1 MNMRR
6 YFCGLTILMCACLC
20 VTGCREQADL
30 EVTGGRFDITLQD
43 GSSAQ
48 PTRVR
53 PYEVTGEMKKQ
64 FVLHIA
70 DETDRSW
77 FSGTMEQYEKAS
89 PALKPGNFALSAYL
103 GDNLPLALDAPYYV
117 ADNTTASI
125 RAGQVT
131 AVTLQCKV
139 GNSMASFAFADPDAA
154 ATLLSQ
160 YTIESRVG
168 STTVS
173 CTVDDGHNPY
183 FSAGSTVDFYLKGST
198 AAGKAVDYKF
208 ASIANAQR
216 QKNYKYTLQLG
227 GVQEGGAILGITV
240 STVVE
245 SISLSDVIPQEWL
258 PKAKITAAGFDE
270 TGHLDYYET
279 EQVRPQVSYQAVKAT
294 EDMEFTFDFHDQNIQ
309 SLSGTYLLSELSDDC
324 RQALANAGLVLP
336 KLGETAGVIDLTAF
350 LAQLTCADDGA
361 AVTNNISMRVK
372 ANHRWSDTQAYSIS
386 THSPEFS
393 ITVDERESW
402 SKEFSVHELQVT
414 KGDAQTLKSK
424 VVYQYSADNGHTWT
438 DCRDGM
444 GQKLASHPVQKQ
456 YQVRATYRRKVVSNV
471 ESVTLETPTQMPN
484 SDMEDWYYANAAR
497 SINTYFPW
505 NENGT
510 SFWNTNNDYT
520 TRYRSKVNLLYAGA
534 NPYNSFPAV
543 SYVVGGHSGLRA
555 AELRNTGSG
564 RGNTIAND
572 VKDFNKVAGELFTGD
587 VAVSTGGT
595 DALPSGDHYTID
607 TNGRA
612 FASRPTSMHF
622 WYKYAPLKSDTWRA
636 KLVLMDAAHKVITEK
651 ELTASNSVSDWQE
664 ANVNLDFTDGTL
676 YSKCAYIYVVFSST
690 VNAGANMPWERKD
703 GYQLWEG
710 DQLVNKNET
719 RSFIGSILTID
730 DISLVYDK

>member
-1 MNMRR
+1 
-6 YFCGLTILMCACLC
+6 MCACLC

-30 EVTGGRFDITLQD
+30 EATGGRFDITLQD

-53 PYEVTGEMKKQ
+53 PYKVTGEKKNQ

-70 DETDRSW
+70 DETGRSW
-77 FSGTMEQYEKAS
+77 FSGTMEQYEKDS
-89 PALKPGNFALSAYL
+89 PALKPGNFVLSAYH

-139 GNSMASFAFADPDAA
+139 GNSMASFAFADPDSA
-154 ATLLSQ
+154 ATLLPQ

-168 STTVS
+168 STAVS
-173 CTVDDGHNPY
+173 CTADDGHNPY

-198 AAGKAVDYKF
+198 AAGNAVDYKF

-227 GVQEGGAILGITV
+227 GVQEGGAILDITV

-279 EQVRPQVSYQAVKAT
+279 EQVAPQVSYQAVRAT
-294 EDMEFTFDFHDQNIQ
+294 EDMEFIFDFHDQNIQ
-309 SLSGTYLLSELSDDC
+309 SLSGTYLLSELTDDR

-350 LAQLTCADDGA
+350 VAQLTCADDGA

-386 THSPEFS
+386 THSPEFR
-393 ITVDERESW
+393 ITVDDRESW

-424 VVYQYSADNGHTWT
+424 VVYQYSADNGQTWT
-438 DCRDGM
+438 DCSDGM
-444 GQKLASHPVQKQ
+444 KQKFASHPEQKQ
-456 YQVRATYRRKVVSNV
+456 YQVRAIYRQKLVSNV
-471 ESVTLETPTQMPN
+471 ESVTLESPTQMPN
-484 SDMEDWYYANAAR
+484 SDMEDWYYSNVAR

-505 NENGT
+505 NEGET
-510 SFWNTNNDYT
+510 SFWNTNNSYT
-520 TRYRSKVNLLYAGA
+520 TRYVSTAPLFNAGS
-534 NPYNSFPAV
+534 NPYNCFPAV
-543 SYVVGGHSGLRA
+543 SYVVGGHSGHRA

-572 VKDFNKVAGELFTGD
+572 VKKFNKVAGELFTGD
-587 VAVSTGGT
+587 VNVTMGGT
-595 DALPSGDHYTID
+595 AAAPSGDHYTIN

-612 FASRPTSMHF
+612 FTSRPTSMHF
-622 WYKYAPLKSDTWRA
+622 WYKYAPLKSDAWRA
-636 KLVLMDAAHKVITEK
+636 KLVLMDAAHEVIAEK
-651 ELTASNSVSDWQE
+651 ELTSGNSVSDWQE
-664 ANVNLDFTDGTL
+664 ANINLDFTDGTL

-690 VNAGANMPWERKD
+690 VNAGANMPWETKD

-710 DQLVNKNET
+710 DKLVNKNAT

>member
-1 MNMRR
+1 
-6 YFCGLTILMCACLC
+6 MCACLC

-53 PYEVTGEMKKQ
+53 LDEVTGEKKKQ

-89 PALKPGNFALSAYL
+89 PALKPGNFVLSAYF
-103 GDNLPLALDAPYYV
+103 GDNPPLALNAPYYV

-154 ATLLSQ
+154 ATLLPQ
-160 YTIESRVG
+160 YIIESRVG

-173 CTVDDGHNPY
+173 CTADDGHNPY

-198 AAGKAVDYKF
+198 AAGNAVDYKF
-208 ASIANAQR
+208 ASIANAQS
-216 QKNYKYTLQLG
+216 QKNYKCTLQLG
-227 GVQEGGAILGITV
+227 GVQEGGANLDITV

-279 EQVRPQVSYQAVKAT
+279 EQVAPKVSYQAVKAT

-309 SLSGTYLLSELSDDC
+309 SLSGTYLLSELTDDR

-350 LAQLTCADDGA
+350 VVQLTCADDGA

-372 ANHRWSDTQAYSIS
+372 SNHRWSDTQTYSIS

-393 ITVDERESW
+393 ITVDDRESW

-424 VVYQYSADNGHTWT
+424 VVYQYSADKGQTWT
-438 DCRDGM
+438 DCSDGM
-444 GQKLASHPVQKQ
+444 RQKFASHPEQKQ
-456 YQVRATYRRKVVSNV
+456 YQVRAIYRRKVVSNV
-471 ESVTLETPTQMPN
+471 ESVTLEAPTQMPN
-484 SDMEDWYYANAAR
+484 SDMEDWYYSKVAR

-505 NENGT
+505 NEGGT
-510 SFWNTNNDYT
+510 SFWNTNNSYT
-520 TRYRSKVNLLYAGA
+520 TRYVSKVGLFDAGS
-534 NPYNSFPAV
+534 NPYNCFPAV
-543 SYVVGGHSGLRA
+543 SYVVGGHSGHRA
-555 AELRNTGSG
+555 VELRNTGSG

-572 VKDFNKVAGELFTGD
+572 VKKYNKVAGELFTGD
-587 VAVSTGGT
+587 VNVTMGGT
-595 DALPSGDHYTID
+595 AAAPSGDHYTID

-622 WYKYAPLKSDTWRA
+622 WYKYAPLKSDAWRA
-636 KLVLMDAAHKVITEK
+636 KLVLMDAAHEVIAEK

-690 VNAGANMPWERKD
+690 VNAGANMPWETKN

-710 DQLVNKNET
+710 DKLVNKNDT

>member
-1 MNMRR
+1 
-6 YFCGLTILMCACLC
+6 MCACLC

-89 PALKPGNFALSAYL
+89 PALKPGNFVLSAYF
-103 GDNLPLALDAPYYV
+103 GDNPPLALNAPYYV

-154 ATLLSQ
+154 ATLLPQ
-160 YTIESRVG
+160 YIIESRVG

-173 CTVDDGHNPY
+173 CTANDRQHPY

-198 AAGKAVDYKF
+198 AKGNTVDYKF

-227 GVQEGGAILGITV
+227 GVQEGEASLDITV

-279 EQVRPQVSYQAVKAT
+279 EQVTPQVSYQAVKAT

-309 SLSGTYLLSELSDDC
+309 SLSGTYLLSEFTDDR

-336 KLGETAGVIDLTAF
+336 KLGETAGVIDLAAF
-350 LAQLTCADDGA
+350 VAQLTCADDGA

-372 ANHRWSDTQAYSIS
+372 SNHRWSDTQAYSIS

-393 ITVDERESW
+393 ITVDDRESW

-414 KGDAQTLKSK
+414 KGDAETLKSK
-424 VVYQYSADNGHTWT
+424 VVYQYSADNGQTWT
-438 DCRDGM
+438 DCSDGM
-444 GQKLASHPVQKQ
+444 KQKFASHPEQKQ
-456 YQVRATYRRKVVSNV
+456 YQVRAIYRQKLVSNV
-471 ESVTLETPTQMPN
+471 ESVTLESPTQMPN
-484 SDMEDWYYANAAR
+484 SDMEDWYYSNVAR

-505 NENGT
+505 NEGGT
-510 SFWNTNNDYT
+510 SFWNTNNSYT
-520 TRYRSKVNLLYAGA
+520 TRYVSKASLFNAGS
-534 NPYNSFPAV
+534 NPYNCFPAV
-543 SYVVGGHSGLRA
+543 SYVVGGHSGHRA
-555 AELRNTGSG
+555 VELRNTGSG
-564 RGNTIAND
+564 RGNTIADD
-572 VKDFNKVAGELFTGD
+572 VKNYNKVAGELFTGD
-587 VAVSTGGT
+587 VNVTMGGT
-595 DALPSGDHYTID
+595 AAAPSGDHYTID

-636 KLVLMDAAHKVITEK
+636 KLVLMDAAHEVIAEK

-690 VNAGANMPWERKD
+690 VNAGANMPWERKN

-710 DQLVNKNET
+710 DKLVNKNDT

>member
-1 MNMRR
+1 M
-6 YFCGLTILMCACLC
+6 
-20 VTGCREQADL
+20 
-30 EVTGGRFDITLQD
+30 
-43 GSSAQ
+43 
-48 PTRVR
+48 
-53 PYEVTGEMKKQ
+53 
-64 FVLHIA
+64 
-70 DETDRSW
+70 
-77 FSGTMEQYEKAS
+77 
-89 PALKPGNFALSAYL
+89 
-103 GDNLPLALDAPYYV
+103 
-117 ADNTTASI
+117 
-125 RAGQVT
+125 
-131 AVTLQCKV
+131 
-139 GNSMASFAFADPDAA
+139 
-154 ATLLSQ
+154 
-160 YTIESRVG
+160 
-168 STTVS
+168 
-173 CTVDDGHNPY
+173 
-183 FSAGSTVDFYLKGST
+183 
-198 AAGKAVDYKF
+198 
-208 ASIANAQR
+208 
-216 QKNYKYTLQLG
+216 
-227 GVQEGGAILGITV
+227 QEGGAILGITV

-279 EQVRPQVSYQAVKAT
+279 EQVTPQVSYQAVKAT

-309 SLSGTYLLSELSDDC
+309 SLSGTYLLSELTDDR

-350 LAQLTCADDGA
+350 VAQLTCADDGA

-393 ITVDERESW
+393 ITVDDRESW

-424 VVYQYSADNGHTWT
+424 VVYQYSADNGQTWT
-438 DCRDGM
+438 DCSDGM
-444 GQKLASHPVQKQ
+444 KQKFASHPEQKQ
-456 YQVRATYRRKVVSNV
+456 YQVRAIYRRKVVSNV
-471 ESVTLETPTQMPN
+471 ESVTLEAPTQMPN
-484 SDMEDWYYANAAR
+484 SDMEDWYYSNVAR

-505 NENGT
+505 NEGGT
-510 SFWNTNNDYT
+510 SFWNTNNSYT
-520 TRYRSKVNLLYAGA
+520 TRYVSKVGLFDAGS
-534 NPYNSFPAV
+534 NPYNCFPAV
-543 SYVVGGHSGLRA
+543 SYVVGGHSGHRA
-555 AELRNTGSG
+555 VELRNTGSG

-572 VKDFNKVAGELFTGD
+572 VKNYNKVAGELFTGD
-587 VAVSTGGT
+587 VNVTMGGT
-595 DALPSGDHYTID
+595 AAAPSGDHYTID

-636 KLVLMDAAHKVITEK
+636 KLVLMDAAHEVIAEK

-690 VNAGANMPWERKD
+690 VNAGANMPWETKNS
-703 GYQLWEG
+703 YQLWEG
-710 DQLVNKNET
+710 DKLVNKNDT

>member
-1 MNMRR
+1 
-6 YFCGLTILMCACLC
+6 MCACLC

-53 PYEVTGEMKKQ
+53 LDEVTGEKKKQ

-89 PALKPGNFALSAYL
+89 PALKPGNFVLSAYF
-103 GDNLPLALDAPYYV
+103 GDNPPLALNAPYYV

-154 ATLLSQ
+154 ATLLPQ
-160 YTIESRVG
+160 YIIESRVG

-173 CTVDDGHNPY
+173 CTANDRQHPY

-198 AAGKAVDYKF
+198 ATGNTVDYKF

-227 GVQEGGAILGITV
+227 GVQEGEANLDITV

-258 PKAKITAAGFDE
+258 PKAKITAAGFDA

-279 EQVRPQVSYQAVKAT
+279 EQVTPQVSYQAVKAT

-309 SLSGTYLLSELSDDC
+309 SLSGTYLLSELTDDR
-324 RQALANAGLVLP
+324 RQALANVGLVLP
-336 KLGETAGVIDLTAF
+336 KLGETAGVIDLAAF
-350 LAQLTCADDGA
+350 VAQLTCADDGA

-393 ITVDERESW
+393 ITVDDRESW

-438 DCRDGM
+438 DCSDGM
-444 GQKLASHPVQKQ
+444 RQKFASHPEQKQ
-456 YQVRATYRRKVVSNV
+456 YQVRAIYRRKVVSNV

-484 SDMEDWYYANAAR
+484 SDMEDWYYSKVAR

-505 NENGT
+505 NEGGT
-510 SFWNTNNDYT
+510 SFWNTNNSYT
-520 TRYRSKVNLLYAGA
+520 TRYVSTAPLFNAGS
-534 NPYNSFPAV
+534 NPYNCFPAV
-543 SYVVGGHSGLRA
+543 SYVVGGHSGHRA

-572 VKDFNKVAGELFTGD
+572 VKKFNKVAGELFTGD
-587 VAVSTGGT
+587 VNVTMGGT
-595 DALPSGDHYTID
+595 AAAPSGDHYTIN

-612 FASRPTSMHF
+612 FTSRPTSMHF
-622 WYKYAPLKSDTWRA
+622 WYKYAPLKSDAWRA
-636 KLVLMDAAHKVITEK
+636 KLVLMDAAHEVIAEK
-651 ELTASNSVSDWQE
+651 ELTSGNSVSDWQE
-664 ANVNLDFTDGTL
+664 ANINLDFTDGTL

-690 VNAGANMPWERKD
+690 VNAGANMPWETKD

-710 DQLVNKNET
+710 DKLVNKNAT

>member
-1 MNMRR
+1 
-6 YFCGLTILMCACLC
+6 MCACLC

-48 PTRVR
+48 PTRFR
-53 PYEVTGEMKKQ
+53 PDEVTVEKKQ

-89 PALKPGNFALSAYL
+89 PALKPGNFVLSAYH

-154 ATLLSQ
+154 ATLLPQ

-173 CTVDDGHNPY
+173 CTADDGHYPY

-198 AAGKAVDYKF
+198 ATGNTVDYKF

-227 GVQEGGAILGITV
+227 GVQEGEANLDITV

-258 PKAKITAAGFDE
+258 PKAKITAAGFDA

-279 EQVRPQVSYQAVKAT
+279 EQVTPQVSYQAVKAT

-309 SLSGTYLLSELSDDC
+309 SLSGTYLLSELTDDR
-324 RQALANAGLVLP
+324 RQALANVGLVLP

-350 LAQLTCADDGA
+350 VAQLTCADDGA

-393 ITVDERESW
+393 ITVDDRESW

-424 VVYQYSADNGHTWT
+424 VVYQYSADNGQTWT
-438 DCRDGM
+438 DCSDGM
-444 GQKLASHPVQKQ
+444 RHKFASHPEQKQ
-456 YQVRATYRRKVVSNV
+456 YQVRAIYRRKVVSNV

-484 SDMEDWYYANAAR
+484 SDMEDWYYSKVAR

-505 NENGT
+505 NEGGT
-510 SFWNTNNDYT
+510 SFWNTNNSYT
-520 TRYRSKVNLLYAGA
+520 TRYVSKASLFNAGS
-534 NPYNSFPAV
+534 NPYNCFPAV
-543 SYVVGGHSGLRA
+543 SYVVGGHSGHRA

-572 VKDFNKVAGELFTGD
+572 VKKFNKVAGELFTGD
-587 VAVSTGGT
+587 VNVTMGGT
-595 DALPSGDHYTID
+595 AAAPSGDHYTIN

-612 FASRPTSMHF
+612 FTSRPTSMHF
-622 WYKYAPLKSDTWRA
+622 WYKYAPLKSDAWRA
-636 KLVLMDAAHKVITEK
+636 KLVLMDAAHEVIAEK
-651 ELTASNSVSDWQE
+651 ELTSGNSVSDWQE
-664 ANVNLDFTDGTL
+664 ANINLDFTDGTL

-690 VNAGANMPWERKD
+690 VNAGANMPWETKD

-710 DQLVNKNET
+710 DKLVNKNAT

>member
-1 MNMRR
+1 
-6 YFCGLTILMCACLC
+6 
-20 VTGCREQADL
+20 
-30 EVTGGRFDITLQD
+30 
-43 GSSAQ
+43 
-48 PTRVR
+48 
-53 PYEVTGEMKKQ
+53 
-64 FVLHIA
+64 
-70 DETDRSW
+70 
-77 FSGTMEQYEKAS
+77 
-89 PALKPGNFALSAYL
+89 
-103 GDNLPLALDAPYYV
+103 
-117 ADNTTASI
+117 
-125 RAGQVT
+125 
-131 AVTLQCKV
+131 
-139 GNSMASFAFADPDAA
+139 MASFAFADPDAA
-154 ATLLSQ
+154 ATLLPQ

-173 CTVDDGHNPY
+173 CTADDGHYPY

-198 AAGKAVDYKF
+198 ATGNTVDYKF

-279 EQVRPQVSYQAVKAT
+279 EQVTPQVSYQAVKGT

-309 SLSGTYLLSELSDDC
+309 SLSGTYLLSELTDDR

-350 LAQLTCADDGA
+350 VAQLTCADDGA

-372 ANHRWSDTQAYSIS
+372 SNHRWSDTQAYSIS

-393 ITVDERESW
+393 ITVDDRESW

-424 VVYQYSADNGHTWT
+424 VVYQYSADNGQTWT
-438 DCRDGM
+438 DCSDGM
-444 GQKLASHPVQKQ
+444 KQKFASHPEQKQ
-456 YQVRATYRRKVVSNV
+456 YQVRAIYRQKLVSNV
-471 ESVTLETPTQMPN
+471 ESVTLESPTQMPN
-484 SDMEDWYYANAAR
+484 SDMEDWYYSNVAR

-505 NENGT
+505 NEGGT
-510 SFWNTNNDYT
+510 SFWNTNNSYT
-520 TRYRSKVNLLYAGA
+520 TRYVSKASLFNAGS
-534 NPYNSFPAV
+534 NPYNCFPAV
-543 SYVVGGHSGLRA
+543 SYVVGGHSGHRA
-555 AELRNTGSG
+555 VELRNTGSG
-564 RGNTIAND
+564 RGNTIADD
-572 VKDFNKVAGELFTGD
+572 VKNYNKVAGELFTGD
-587 VAVSTGGT
+587 VNVTMGGT
-595 DALPSGDHYTID
+595 AAAPSGDHYTID

-636 KLVLMDAAHKVITEK
+636 KLVLMDAAHEVIAEK

-690 VNAGANMPWERKD
+690 VNAGANMPWERKN

-710 DQLVNKNET
+710 DKLVNKNDT

>member
-1 MNMRR
+1 
-6 YFCGLTILMCACLC
+6 MCACLC

-89 PALKPGNFALSAYL
+89 PALKPGNFVLSAYF
-103 GDNLPLALDAPYYV
+103 GDNPPLALNAPYYV

-154 ATLLSQ
+154 ATLLPQ
-160 YTIESRVG
+160 YIIESRVG

-173 CTVDDGHNPY
+173 CTANDRQHPY

-198 AAGKAVDYKF
+198 AKGNTVDYKF

-227 GVQEGGAILGITV
+227 GVQEGEASLDITV

-279 EQVRPQVSYQAVKAT
+279 EQVTPQVSYQAVKAT

-309 SLSGTYLLSELSDDC
+309 SLSGTYLLSEFTDDR

-336 KLGETAGVIDLTAF
+336 KLGETAGVIDLAAF
-350 LAQLTCADDGA
+350 VAQLTCADDGA

-372 ANHRWSDTQAYSIS
+372 SNHRWSDTQAYSIS

-393 ITVDERESW
+393 ITVDDRESW

-414 KGDAQTLKSK
+414 KGDAETLKSK
-424 VVYQYSADNGHTWT
+424 VVYQYSADNGQTWT
-438 DCRDGM
+438 DCSDGM
-444 GQKLASHPVQKQ
+444 KQKFASHPEQKQ
-456 YQVRATYRRKVVSNV
+456 YQVRAIYRQKLVSNV
-471 ESVTLETPTQMPN
+471 ESVTLESPTQMPN
-484 SDMEDWYYANAAR
+484 SDMEDWYYSNVAR

-505 NENGT
+505 NEGGT
-510 SFWNTNNDYT
+510 SFWNTNNSYT
-520 TRYRSKVNLLYAGA
+520 TRYVSKASLFNAGS
-534 NPYNSFPAV
+534 NPYNCFPTV
-543 SYVVGGHSGLRA
+543 SYVVGGHSGHRA
-555 AELRNTGSG
+555 VELRNTGSG
-564 RGNTIAND
+564 RGNTIADD
-572 VKDFNKVAGELFTGD
+572 VKNYNKVAGELFTGD
-587 VAVSTGGT
+587 VNVTMGGT
-595 DALPSGDHYTID
+595 AAAPSGDHYTID

-636 KLVLMDAAHKVITEK
+636 KLVLMDAAHEVIAEK

-690 VNAGANMPWERKD
+690 VNAGANMPWERKN

-710 DQLVNKNET
+710 DKLVNKNDT

>member
-1 MNMRR
+1 
-6 YFCGLTILMCACLC
+6 MCACLC

-53 PYEVTGEMKKQ
+53 LDEVTGEKKKQ

-89 PALKPGNFALSAYL
+89 PALKPGNFVLSAYF
-103 GDNLPLALDAPYYV
+103 GDNPPLALNAPYYV

-160 YTIESRVG
+160 YIIESRVG

-173 CTVDDGHNPY
+173 CTANDRQHPY

-198 AAGKAVDYKF
+198 ATGNTVDYKF

-279 EQVRPQVSYQAVKAT
+279 EQVTPQVSYQAVKGT

-309 SLSGTYLLSELSDDC
+309 SLSGTYLLSELTDDR

-350 LAQLTCADDGA
+350 VAQLTCADDGA

-372 ANHRWSDTQAYSIS
+372 SNHRWSDTQAYSIS

-393 ITVDERESW
+393 ITVDDRESW

-424 VVYQYSADNGHTWT
+424 VVYQYSADNGQTWT
-438 DCRDGM
+438 DCSDGM
-444 GQKLASHPVQKQ
+444 KQKFASHPEQKQ
-456 YQVRATYRRKVVSNV
+456 YQVRAIYRQKLVSNV
-471 ESVTLETPTQMPN
+471 ESVTLESPTQMPN
-484 SDMEDWYYANAAR
+484 SDMEDWYYSNVAR

-505 NENGT
+505 NEGGT
-510 SFWNTNNDYT
+510 SFWNTNNSYT
-520 TRYRSKVNLLYAGA
+520 TRYVSKASLFNAGS
-534 NPYNSFPAV
+534 NPYNCFPAV
-543 SYVVGGHSGLRA
+543 SYVVGGHSGHRA
-555 AELRNTGSG
+555 VELRNTGSG

-572 VKDFNKVAGELFTGD
+572 VKNYNKVAGELFTGD
-587 VAVSTGGT
+587 VNVTMGGT
-595 DALPSGDHYTID
+595 AAAPSGDHYTID

-636 KLVLMDAAHKVITEK
+636 KLVLMDAAHEVIAEK

-690 VNAGANMPWERKD
+690 VNAGANMPWETKNS
-703 GYQLWEG
+703 YQLWEG
-710 DQLVNKNET
+710 DKLVNKNDT

>member
-1 MNMRR
+1 
-6 YFCGLTILMCACLC
+6 MCACLC

-30 EVTGGRFDITLQD
+30 EVTGGRFDITLQV

-53 PYEVTGEMKKQ
+53 LDEVTGEKKKQ

-89 PALKPGNFALSAYL
+89 PALKPGNFVLSAYF
-103 GDNLPLALDAPYYV
+103 GDNPPLALNAPYYV

-160 YTIESRVG
+160 YIIESRVG

-173 CTVDDGHNPY
+173 CTANDRQHPY

-198 AAGKAVDYKF
+198 ATGNTVDYKF

-227 GVQEGGAILGITV
+227 GVQEGEANLDITV

-258 PKAKITAAGFDE
+258 PKAKITAAGFDA

-279 EQVRPQVSYQAVKAT
+279 EQVTPQVSYQAVKAT

-309 SLSGTYLLSELSDDC
+309 SLSGTYLLSELTDDR
-324 RQALANAGLVLP
+324 RQALANVGLVLP
-336 KLGETAGVIDLTAF
+336 KLGETAGVIDLAAF
-350 LAQLTCADDGA
+350 VAQLTCADDGA

-372 ANHRWSDTQAYSIS
+372 ANHRWSDTHAYSIS

-393 ITVDERESW
+393 ITVDDRESW

-438 DCRDGM
+438 DCSDGM
-444 GQKLASHPVQKQ
+444 RQKFASYPEQKQ
-456 YQVRATYRRKVVSNV
+456 YQVRAIYRRKVVSNV

-484 SDMEDWYYANAAR
+484 SDMEDWYYSKVAR

-505 NENGT
+505 NEGGT
-510 SFWNTNNDYT
+510 SFWNTNNSYT
-520 TRYRSKVNLLYAGA
+520 TRYVSKVGLFDAGS
-534 NPYNSFPAV
+534 NPYNCFPAV
-543 SYVVGGHSGLRA
+543 SYVVGGHSGHRA
-555 AELRNTGSG
+555 VELRNTGSG

-572 VKDFNKVAGELFTGD
+572 VKKYNKVAGELFTGD
-587 VAVSTGGT
+587 VNVTMGGT
-595 DALPSGDHYTID
+595 AAAPSGDHYTID

-622 WYKYAPLKSDTWRA
+622 WYKYAPLKSDAWRA
-636 KLVLMDAAHKVITEK
+636 KLVLMDAAHEVIAEK

-690 VNAGANMPWERKD
+690 VNAGANMPWETKNS
-703 GYQLWEG
+703 YQLWEG
-710 DQLVNKNET
+710 DKLVNKNDT

>member
-1 MNMRR
+1 
-6 YFCGLTILMCACLC
+6 MCACLC

-53 PYEVTGEMKKQ
+53 PDEVTDGMKKL

-89 PALKPGNFALSAYL
+89 PALKPGKFVLSAYH
-103 GDNLPLALDAPYYV
+103 GNNLPLDLDAPYFV

-139 GNSMASFAFADPDAA
+139 GNSKASFAFADPDAA
-154 ATLLSQ
+154 ATLLPQ

-173 CTVDDGHNPY
+173 CTADDGHNPY

-198 AAGKAVDYKF
+198 AKGNTVDYKF
-208 ASIANAQR
+208 ASIANAQS
-216 QKNYKYTLQLG
+216 QKNYKYTLHLG
-227 GVQEGGAILGITV
+227 GVQEGGAKLDITV

-279 EQVRPQVSYQAVKAT
+279 EQVAPKVSYQAVKAT

-309 SLSGTYLLSELSDDC
+309 SLSGTYLLSELTDDH

-350 LAQLTCADDGA
+350 VAQLTCADDGA

-393 ITVDERESW
+393 ITVDDRESW

-438 DCRDGM
+438 DCSDGM
-444 GQKLASHPVQKQ
+444 RQKFASHPEQKQ
-456 YQVRATYRRKVVSNV
+456 YQVRAIYRSKVVSNV

-484 SDMEDWYYANAAR
+484 SDMEDWYYSKVAR

-505 NENGT
+505 NEGGT
-510 SFWNTNNDYT
+510 SFWNTNNSYT
-520 TRYRSKVNLLYAGA
+520 TRYVSKAVLFDAGS
-534 NPYNSFPAV
+534 NPYNCFPAV
-543 SYVVGGHSGLRA
+543 SYVVGGHSGHRA
-555 AELRNTGSG
+555 VELRNTGSG

-572 VKDFNKVAGELFTGD
+572 VKKYNKVAGELFTGD
-587 VAVSTGGT
+587 VNVTMGGT
-595 DALPSGDHYTID
+595 AATPSGDHYTID

-636 KLVLMDAAHKVITEK
+636 KLVLMDAAHEVIAEK

-710 DQLVNKNET
+710 DKLVNKNET

>member
-1 MNMRR
+1 
-6 YFCGLTILMCACLC
+6 MCACLC

-53 PYEVTGEMKKQ
+53 LDEVTGEMKKQ

-89 PALKPGNFALSAYL
+89 PALKPGNFVLSAYH
-103 GDNLPLALDAPYYV
+103 GDNPPLALNAPYYV

-139 GNSMASFAFADPDAA
+139 GNSMASFAFADPDSA
-154 ATLLSQ
+154 ATLLPQ

-173 CTVDDGHNPY
+173 CTANDRQHPY

-198 AAGKAVDYKF
+198 ATGNTVDYKF

-227 GVQEGGAILGITV
+227 GVQEGEANLDITV

-258 PKAKITAAGFDE
+258 PKAKIIAAGFDA

-279 EQVRPQVSYQAVKAT
+279 EQVTPQVSYQAVKAT

-309 SLSGTYLLSELSDDC
+309 SLSGTYLLSELTDDR
-324 RQALANAGLVLP
+324 RQALANVGLVLP
-336 KLGETAGVIDLTAF
+336 KLGETAGVIDLAAF
-350 LAQLTCADDGA
+350 VAQLTCADDGA

-393 ITVDERESW
+393 ITVDDRESW

-438 DCRDGM
+438 DCSDGM
-444 GQKLASHPVQKQ
+444 RQKFASHPEQKQ
-456 YQVRATYRRKVVSNV
+456 YQVRAIYRRKVVSNV

-484 SDMEDWYYANAAR
+484 SDMEDWYYSKVAR

-505 NENGT
+505 NEGGT
-510 SFWNTNNDYT
+510 SFWNTNNSYT
-520 TRYRSKVNLLYAGA
+520 TRYVSKVGLFDAGS
-534 NPYNSFPAV
+534 NPYNCFPAV
-543 SYVVGGHSGLRA
+543 SYVVGGHSGHRA
-555 AELRNTGSG
+555 VELRNTGSG

-572 VKDFNKVAGELFTGD
+572 VKNYNKVAGELFTGD
-587 VAVSTGGT
+587 VNVTMGGT
-595 DALPSGDHYTID
+595 AAAPSGDHYTID

-636 KLVLMDAAHKVITEK
+636 KLVLMDAAHEVIAEK

-690 VNAGANMPWERKD
+690 VNAGANMPWETKNS
-703 GYQLWEG
+703 YQLWEG
-710 DQLVNKNET
+710 DKLVNKNDT

>member
-1 MNMRR
+1 
-6 YFCGLTILMCACLC
+6 MCACLC

-30 EVTGGRFDITLQD
+30 EVTGGRFDITLQV

-53 PYEVTGEMKKQ
+53 LDEVTGEKKKQ

-89 PALKPGNFALSAYL
+89 PALKPGNFVLSAYF
-103 GDNLPLALDAPYYV
+103 GDNPPLALNAPYYV

-154 ATLLSQ
+154 ATLLPQ

-173 CTVDDGHNPY
+173 CTANDRQHPY

-198 AAGKAVDYKF
+198 ATGNTVDYKF

-227 GVQEGGAILGITV
+227 GVQEGEANLDITV

-258 PKAKITAAGFDE
+258 PKAKITAAGFDA

-279 EQVRPQVSYQAVKAT
+279 EQVTPQVSYQAVKAT

-309 SLSGTYLLSELSDDC
+309 SLSGTYLLSELTDDR
-324 RQALANAGLVLP
+324 RQALANVGLVLP
-336 KLGETAGVIDLTAF
+336 KLGETAGVIDLAAF
-350 LAQLTCADDGA
+350 VAQLTCADDGA

-372 ANHRWSDTQAYSIS
+372 ANHRWSDTHAYSIS

-393 ITVDERESW
+393 ITVDDRESW

-424 VVYQYSADNGHTWT
+424 VVYQYSADNGQTWT
-438 DCRDGM
+438 DCSDGM
-444 GQKLASHPVQKQ
+444 KQKFASHPEQKQ
-456 YQVRATYRRKVVSNV
+456 YQVRAIYRQKLVSNV
-471 ESVTLETPTQMPN
+471 ESVTLESPTQMPN
-484 SDMEDWYYANAAR
+484 SDMEDWYYSNVAR

-505 NENGT
+505 NEGET
-510 SFWNTNNDYT
+510 SFWNTNNSYT
-520 TRYRSKVNLLYAGA
+520 TRYVSTAPLFNAGS
-534 NPYNSFPAV
+534 NPYNCFPAV
-543 SYVVGGHSGLRA
+543 SYVVGGHSGHRA

-572 VKDFNKVAGELFTGD
+572 VKKFNKVAGELFTGD
-587 VAVSTGGT
+587 VNVTMGGT
-595 DALPSGDHYTID
+595 AAAPSGDHYTIN

-612 FASRPTSMHF
+612 FTSRPTSMHF
-622 WYKYAPLKSDTWRA
+622 WYKYAPLKSDAWRA
-636 KLVLMDAAHKVITEK
+636 KLVLMDAAHEVIAEK
-651 ELTASNSVSDWQE
+651 ELTSGNSVSDWQE
-664 ANVNLDFTDGTL
+664 ANINLDFTDGTL

-690 VNAGANMPWERKD
+690 VNAGANMPWETKD

-710 DQLVNKNET
+710 DKLVNKNAT

>member
-1 MNMRR
+1 
-6 YFCGLTILMCACLC
+6 MCACLC

-89 PALKPGNFALSAYL
+89 PALKPGNFVLSAYL

-139 GNSMASFAFADPDAA
+139 GNSMASFTFADPDAA

-173 CTVDDGHNPY
+173 CTADDGHNPY

-198 AAGKAVDYKF
+198 AEGKAVDYKF
-208 ASIANAQR
+208 ASIANAQG

-279 EQVRPQVSYQAVKAT
+279 EQVTPQVSYQAVKAT

-309 SLSGTYLLSELSDDC
+309 SLSGTYLLSELTDDR
-324 RQALANAGLVLP
+324 RQVLADAGLVLP

-350 LAQLTCADDGA
+350 VAQLTCADDGA
-361 AVTNNISMRVK
+361 AVTNNIIMRVK
-372 ANHRWSDTQAYSIS
+372 SNHRWSDTQAYSIS

-393 ITVDERESW
+393 ITVDDRESW

-424 VVYQYSADNGHTWT
+424 VVYQYSADNGQTWA
-438 DCRDGM
+438 DCSDGM
-444 GQKLASHPVQKQ
+444 KQKFASHPEQ
-456 YQVRATYRRKVVSNV
+456 
-471 ESVTLETPTQMPN
+471 
-484 SDMEDWYYANAAR
+484 
-497 SINTYFPW
+497 
-505 NENGT
+505 
-510 SFWNTNNDYT
+510 
-520 TRYRSKVNLLYAGA
+520 
-534 NPYNSFPAV
+534 
-543 SYVVGGHSGLRA
+543 
-555 AELRNTGSG
+555 
-564 RGNTIAND
+564 
-572 VKDFNKVAGELFTGD
+572 
-587 VAVSTGGT
+587 
-595 DALPSGDHYTID
+595 
-607 TNGRA
+607 
-612 FASRPTSMHF
+612 
-622 WYKYAPLKSDTWRA
+622 
-636 KLVLMDAAHKVITEK
+636 
-651 ELTASNSVSDWQE
+651 
-664 ANVNLDFTDGTL
+664 
-676 YSKCAYIYVVFSST
+676 
-690 VNAGANMPWERKD
+690 
-703 GYQLWEG
+703 
-710 DQLVNKNET
+710 
-719 RSFIGSILTID
+719 
-730 DISLVYDK
+730 

>member
-1 MNMRR
+1 
-6 YFCGLTILMCACLC
+6 MCACLC

-89 PALKPGNFALSAYL
+89 PALKPGNFVLSAYF
-103 GDNLPLALDAPYYV
+103 GDNPPLALNAPYYV

-154 ATLLSQ
+154 ATLLPQ
-160 YTIESRVG
+160 YIIESRVG

-173 CTVDDGHNPY
+173 CTANDRQHPY

-198 AAGKAVDYKF
+198 AKGNTVDYKF

-227 GVQEGGAILGITV
+227 GVQEGEASLDITV

-279 EQVRPQVSYQAVKAT
+279 EQVTPQVSYQAVKAT

-309 SLSGTYLLSELSDDC
+309 SLSGTYLLSELTDDR

-336 KLGETAGVIDLTAF
+336 KLGETAGVIDLAAF
-350 LAQLTCADDGA
+350 VAQLTCADDGA

-372 ANHRWSDTQAYSIS
+372 SNHRWSDTQAYSIS

-393 ITVDERESW
+393 ITVDDRESW

-414 KGDAQTLKSK
+414 KGDAETLKSK
-424 VVYQYSADNGHTWT
+424 VVYQYSADNGQTWT
-438 DCRDGM
+438 DCSDGM
-444 GQKLASHPVQKQ
+444 KQKFASHPEQKQ
-456 YQVRATYRRKVVSNV
+456 YQVRAIYRQKLVSNV
-471 ESVTLETPTQMPN
+471 ESVTLESPTQMPN
-484 SDMEDWYYANAAR
+484 SDMEDWYYSKVAR

-505 NENGT
+505 NEGGT
-510 SFWNTNNDYT
+510 SFWNTNNSYT
-520 TRYRSKVNLLYAGA
+520 TRYVSTAPLFNAGS
-534 NPYNSFPAV
+534 NPYNCFPAV
-543 SYVVGGHSGLRA
+543 SYVVGGHSGHRA

-572 VKDFNKVAGELFTGD
+572 VKKFNKVAGELFTGD
-587 VAVSTGGT
+587 VNVTMGGT
-595 DALPSGDHYTID
+595 AAAPSGDHYTIN

-612 FASRPTSMHF
+612 FTSRPTSMHF
-622 WYKYAPLKSDTWRA
+622 WYKYAPLKSDAWRA
-636 KLVLMDAAHKVITEK
+636 KLVLMDAAHEVIAEK
-651 ELTASNSVSDWQE
+651 ELTSGNSVSDWQE
-664 ANVNLDFTDGTL
+664 ANINLDFTDGTL

-690 VNAGANMPWERKD
+690 VNAGANMPWETKD

-710 DQLVNKNET
+710 DKLVNKNAT

>member
-20 VTGCREQADL
+20 VIGCREQADL

-53 PYEVTGEMKKQ
+53 LDEVTGEKKKQ

-89 PALKPGNFALSAYL
+89 PALKPGNFVLSAYF
-103 GDNLPLALDAPYYV
+103 GDNPPLALNAPYYV

-160 YTIESRVG
+160 YIIESRVG

-173 CTVDDGHNPY
+173 CTANDRQHPY

-198 AAGKAVDYKF
+198 ATGNTVDYKF

-279 EQVRPQVSYQAVKAT
+279 EQVTPQVSYQAVKGT

-309 SLSGTYLLSELSDDC
+309 SLSGTYLLSELTDDR

-350 LAQLTCADDGA
+350 VAQLTCADDGA

-372 ANHRWSDTQAYSIS
+372 SNHRWSDTQAYSIS

-393 ITVDERESW
+393 ITVDDRESW

-424 VVYQYSADNGHTWT
+424 VVYQYSADNGQTWT
-438 DCRDGM
+438 DCSDGM
-444 GQKLASHPVQKQ
+444 KQKFASHPEQKQ
-456 YQVRATYRRKVVSNV
+456 YQVRAIYRQKLVSNV
-471 ESVTLETPTQMPN
+471 ESVTLESPTQMPN
-484 SDMEDWYYANAAR
+484 SDMEDWYYSNVAR

-505 NENGT
+505 NEGGT
-510 SFWNTNNDYT
+510 SFWNTNNSYT
-520 TRYRSKVNLLYAGA
+520 TRYVSKASLFNAGS
-534 NPYNSFPAV
+534 NPYNCFPAV
-543 SYVVGGHSGLRA
+543 SYVVGGHSGHRA
-555 AELRNTGSG
+555 VELRNTGSG

-572 VKDFNKVAGELFTGD
+572 VKNYNKVAGELFTGD
-587 VAVSTGGT
+587 VNVTMGGT
-595 DALPSGDHYTID
+595 AAAPSGDHYTID

-636 KLVLMDAAHKVITEK
+636 KLVLMDAAHEVIAEK

-690 VNAGANMPWERKD
+690 VNAGANMPWETKNS
-703 GYQLWEG
+703 YQLWEG
-710 DQLVNKNET
+710 DKLVNKNDT

>member
-1 MNMRR
+1 
-6 YFCGLTILMCACLC
+6 MCACLC

-53 PYEVTGEMKKQ
+53 PYEVTGEMKKR

-89 PALKPGNFALSAYL
+89 PALKPGNFVLSAYL

-117 ADNTTASI
+117 VDNTTASI

-154 ATLLSQ
+154 ATLLPQ

-173 CTVDDGHNPY
+173 CTADDGHNPY

-198 AAGKAVDYKF
+198 AAGKTVDYKF

-227 GVQEGGAILGITV
+227 GVQEGGAILGI
-240 STVVE
+240 
-245 SISLSDVIPQEWL
+245 
-258 PKAKITAAGFDE
+258 KAKITAAGFDE

-279 EQVRPQVSYQAVKAT
+279 EQVAPKVSYQAVRAT

-309 SLSGTYLLSELSDDC
+309 SLSGTYLLSELTDDR
-324 RQALANAGLVLP
+324 RQALANVGLVLP

-350 LAQLTCADDGA
+350 VAQLTCADDGA

-393 ITVDERESW
+393 ITVDDRESW

-438 DCRDGM
+438 DCSDGM
-444 GQKLASHPVQKQ
+444 RQKFASHPEQKQ
-456 YQVRATYRRKVVSNV
+456 YQVRAIYRRKVVSNV

-484 SDMEDWYYANAAR
+484 SDMEDWYYSKVAR

-505 NENGT
+505 NEGGT
-510 SFWNTNNDYT
+510 SFWNTNNSYT
-520 TRYRSKVNLLYAGA
+520 TRYVSTAPLFNAGS
-534 NPYNSFPAV
+534 NPYNCFPAV
-543 SYVVGGHSGLRA
+543 SYVVGGHSGHRA

-572 VKDFNKVAGELFTGD
+572 VKKFNKVAGELFTGD
-587 VAVSTGGT
+587 VNVTMGGT
-595 DALPSGDHYTID
+595 AAAPSGDHYTIN

-612 FASRPTSMHF
+612 FTSRPTSMHF
-622 WYKYAPLKSDTWRA
+622 WYKYAPLKSDAWRA
-636 KLVLMDAAHKVITEK
+636 KLVLMDAAHEVIAEK
-651 ELTASNSVSDWQE
+651 ELTSGNSVSDWQE
-664 ANVNLDFTDGTL
+664 ANINLDFTDGTL

-690 VNAGANMPWERKD
+690 VNAGANMPWETKD

-710 DQLVNKNET
+710 DKLVNKNAT

>member
-1 MNMRR
+1 
-6 YFCGLTILMCACLC
+6 MCACLC

-53 PYEVTGEMKKQ
+53 LDEVTGEKKKQ

-89 PALKPGNFALSAYL
+89 PALKPGNFVLSAYF
-103 GDNLPLALDAPYYV
+103 GDNPPLALNAPYYV

-154 ATLLSQ
+154 ATLLPQ
-160 YTIESRVG
+160 YIIESRVG

-173 CTVDDGHNPY
+173 CTANDRQHPY

-198 AAGKAVDYKF
+198 ATGNTVDYKF

-227 GVQEGGAILGITV
+227 GVQEGEANLDITV

-258 PKAKITAAGFDE
+258 PKAKITAAGFDA

-279 EQVRPQVSYQAVKAT
+279 EQVTPQVSYQAVKAT

-309 SLSGTYLLSELSDDC
+309 SLSGTYLLSELTDDR
-324 RQALANAGLVLP
+324 RQALANAGLALP

-350 LAQLTCADDGA
+350 VAQLTCADDGA

-386 THSPEFS
+386 THCPEFS
-393 ITVDERESW
+393 ITVDDRESW

-424 VVYQYSADNGHTWT
+424 VVYQYSADNGQTWT
-438 DCRDGM
+438 DCSDGM
-444 GQKLASHPVQKQ
+444 KQKFASHPEQKQ
-456 YQVRATYRRKVVSNV
+456 YQVRAIYRRKVVSNV
-471 ESVTLETPTQMPN
+471 ESVTLESPTQMPN
-484 SDMEDWYYANAAR
+484 SDMEDWYYSKVAR

-505 NENGT
+505 NEGGT
-510 SFWNTNNDYT
+510 SFWNTNNSYT
-520 TRYRSKVNLLYAGA
+520 TRYVSKVGLFDAGS
-534 NPYNSFPAV
+534 NPYNCFPAV
-543 SYVVGGHSGLRA
+543 SYVVGGHSGHRA
-555 AELRNTGSG
+555 VELRNTGSG

-572 VKDFNKVAGELFTGD
+572 VKKYNKVAGELFTGD
-587 VAVSTGGT
+587 VNVTMGGT
-595 DALPSGDHYTID
+595 AAAPSGDHYTID

-622 WYKYAPLKSDTWRA
+622 WYKYAPLKSDAWRA
-636 KLVLMDAAHKVITEK
+636 KLVLMDAAHEVIAEK

-690 VNAGANMPWERKD
+690 VNAGANMPWETKN

-710 DQLVNKNET
+710 DKLVNKNDT
-719 RSFIGSILTID
+719 WSFIGSILTID

>member
-89 PALKPGNFALSAYL
+89 PALKPGNFVLSAYF
-103 GDNLPLALDAPYYV
+103 GDNPPLALNAPYYV

-154 ATLLSQ
+154 ATLLPQ
-160 YTIESRVG
+160 YIIESRVG

-173 CTVDDGHNPY
+173 CTANDRQHPY

-198 AAGKAVDYKF
+198 AKGNTVDYKF

-227 GVQEGGAILGITV
+227 GVQEGEASLDITV

-279 EQVRPQVSYQAVKAT
+279 EQVTPQVSYQAVKAT

-309 SLSGTYLLSELSDDC
+309 SLSGTYLLSEFTDDR

-336 KLGETAGVIDLTAF
+336 KLGETAGVIDLAAF
-350 LAQLTCADDGA
+350 VAQLTCADDGA

-372 ANHRWSDTQAYSIS
+372 SNHRWSDTQAYSIS

-393 ITVDERESW
+393 ITVDDRESW

-414 KGDAQTLKSK
+414 KGDAETLKSK
-424 VVYQYSADNGHTWT
+424 VVYQYSADNGQTWT
-438 DCRDGM
+438 DCSDGM
-444 GQKLASHPVQKQ
+444 KQKFASHPEQKQ
-456 YQVRATYRRKVVSNV
+456 YQVRAIYRQKLVSNV
-471 ESVTLETPTQMPN
+471 ESVTLESPTQMPN
-484 SDMEDWYYANAAR
+484 SDMEDWYYSNVAR

-505 NENGT
+505 NEGGT
-510 SFWNTNNDYT
+510 SFWNTNNSYT
-520 TRYRSKVNLLYAGA
+520 TRYVSKASLFNAGS
-534 NPYNSFPAV
+534 NPYNCFPAV
-543 SYVVGGHSGLRA
+543 SYVVGGHSGHRA
-555 AELRNTGSG
+555 VELRNTGSG
-564 RGNTIAND
+564 RGNTIADD
-572 VKDFNKVAGELFTGD
+572 VKNYNKVAGELFTGD
-587 VAVSTGGT
+587 VNVTMGGT
-595 DALPSGDHYTID
+595 AAAPSGDHYTID

-636 KLVLMDAAHKVITEK
+636 KLVLMDAAHEVIAEK

-690 VNAGANMPWERKD
+690 VNAGANMPWERKN

-710 DQLVNKNET
+710 DKLVNKNDT

>member
-1 MNMRR
+1 
-6 YFCGLTILMCACLC
+6 MCACLC

-53 PYEVTGEMKKQ
+53 PDEVTVEKKQ

-89 PALKPGNFALSAYL
+89 PALKPGNYVLSAYH
-103 GDNLPLALDAPYYV
+103 GDNLPLDLDAPYFV

-154 ATLLSQ
+154 ATLLPQ

-173 CTVDDGHNPY
+173 CTADDGHNPY
-183 FSAGSTVDFYLKGST
+183 FSAGSTVDFYLKRST
-198 AAGKAVDYKF
+198 AEGKTVDYKF
-208 ASIANAQR
+208 ASIANAQS
-216 QKNYKYTLQLG
+216 QKNYKYTLHLG
-227 GVQEGGAILGITV
+227 GVQEGGANLDITV

-258 PKAKITAAGFDE
+258 PKAKITASGFDA

-279 EQVRPQVSYQAVKAT
+279 EQVTPQVSYQAVKAT

-309 SLSGTYLLSELSDDC
+309 SLSGTYLLSELTDDR
-324 RQALANAGLVLP
+324 RQALANVGLVLP

-350 LAQLTCADDGA
+350 VAQLTCADDGA

-372 ANHRWSDTQAYSIS
+372 SNHRWSDTQAYSIS

-393 ITVDERESW
+393 ITVDDRESW

-414 KGDAQTLKSK
+414 KGDAQTLKSR
-424 VVYQYSADNGHTWT
+424 VVYQYSADNGQTWT
-438 DCRDGM
+438 DCSDGM
-444 GQKLASHPVQKQ
+444 KQKFASHPEQKQ
-456 YQVRATYRRKVVSNV
+456 YQVRAIYRQKLVSNV
-471 ESVTLETPTQMPN
+471 ESVTLESPTQMPN
-484 SDMEDWYYANAAR
+484 SDMEDWYYSNVAR

-505 NENGT
+505 NEGGT
-510 SFWNTNNDYT
+510 SFWNTNNSYT
-520 TRYRSKVNLLYAGA
+520 TRYVSKASLFNAGS
-534 NPYNSFPAV
+534 NPYNCFPAV
-543 SYVVGGHSGLRA
+543 SYVVGGHSGHRA
-555 AELRNTGSG
+555 VELRNTGSG
-564 RGNTIAND
+564 RGNTIADD
-572 VKDFNKVAGELFTGD
+572 VKNYNKVAGELFTGD
-587 VAVSTGGT
+587 VNVTMGGT
-595 DALPSGDHYTID
+595 AAAPSGDHYTID

-612 FASRPTSMHF
+612 FTSRPTSMHF

-636 KLVLMDAAHKVITEK
+636 KLVLMDAAHEVIAEK

-690 VNAGANMPWERKD
+690 VNAGANMPWETKNS
-703 GYQLWEG
+703 YQLWEG
-710 DQLVNKNET
+710 DKLVNKNDT

>member
-53 PYEVTGEMKKQ
+53 PDEDTVEMKQ

-89 PALKPGNFALSAYL
+89 PALKPGNYVLSAYF

-139 GNSMASFAFADPDAA
+139 GNSMASFAFADPDSA
-154 ATLLSQ
+154 ATLLPQ
-160 YTIESRVG
+160 YIIESRVG

-173 CTVDDGHNPY
+173 CTADDGQNPY

-198 AAGKAVDYKF
+198 ATGKTVDYKF
-208 ASIANAQR
+208 ASIANAQS

-227 GVQEGGAILGITV
+227 GAQEGEASLDITV

-279 EQVRPQVSYQAVKAT
+279 EQVTPQVSYQAVKAT

-309 SLSGTYLLSELSDDC
+309 SLSGTYLLSELTDDR
-324 RQALANAGLVLP
+324 RQALANAGLMLP

-350 LAQLTCADDGA
+350 VAQLTCADDGA

-393 ITVDERESW
+393 ITVDDRESW

-424 VVYQYSADNGHTWT
+424 VVYQYSADNGQTWT
-438 DCRDGM
+438 DCSDGM
-444 GQKLASHPVQKQ
+444 KQKFASHPEQKQ
-456 YQVRATYRRKVVSNV
+456 YQVRAIYRRKVVSNV

-484 SDMEDWYYANAAR
+484 SDMEDWYYSKVAR

-505 NENGT
+505 NEGGT
-510 SFWNTNNDYT
+510 SFWNTNNSYT
-520 TRYRSKVNLLYAGA
+520 TRYVSKVGLFDAGS
-534 NPYNSFPAV
+534 NPYNCFPAV
-543 SYVVGGHSGLRA
+543 SYVVGGHSGHRA
-555 AELRNTGSG
+555 VELRNTGSG

-572 VKDFNKVAGELFTGD
+572 VKKYNKVAGELFTGD
-587 VAVSTGGT
+587 VNVTMGGT
-595 DALPSGDHYTID
+595 AAAPSGDHYTID

-622 WYKYAPLKSDTWRA
+622 WYKYAPLKSDAWRA
-636 KLVLMDAAHKVITEK
+636 KLVLMDAAHEVIAEK

-690 VNAGANMPWERKD
+690 VNAGANMPWETKN

-710 DQLVNKNET
+710 DKLVNKNDT
-719 RSFIGSILTID
+719 WSFIGSILTID

>member
-1 MNMRR
+1 
-6 YFCGLTILMCACLC
+6 MCACLC

-53 PYEVTGEMKKQ
+53 LDEVTGEKKKQ

-89 PALKPGNFALSAYL
+89 PALKPGNFVLSAYF
-103 GDNLPLALDAPYYV
+103 GDNPPLALNAPYYV

-154 ATLLSQ
+154 ATLLPQ
-160 YTIESRVG
+160 YIIESRVG

-173 CTVDDGHNPY
+173 CTANDRQHPY

-198 AAGKAVDYKF
+198 ATGNTVDYKF

-227 GVQEGGAILGITV
+227 GVQEGEANLDITV

-258 PKAKITAAGFDE
+258 PKAKITAAGFDA

-279 EQVRPQVSYQAVKAT
+279 EQVTPQVSYQAVKAT

-309 SLSGTYLLSELSDDC
+309 SLSGTYLLSELTDDR
-324 RQALANAGLVLP
+324 RQALANVGLVLP
-336 KLGETAGVIDLTAF
+336 KLGETAGVIDLAAF
-350 LAQLTCADDGA
+350 VAQLTCADDGA

-393 ITVDERESW
+393 ITVDDRESW

-438 DCRDGM
+438 DCSDGM
-444 GQKLASHPVQKQ
+444 RQKFASHPEQKQ
-456 YQVRATYRRKVVSNV
+456 YQVRAIYRRKVVSNV

-484 SDMEDWYYANAAR
+484 SDMEDWYYSKVAR

-505 NENGT
+505 NEGGT
-510 SFWNTNNDYT
+510 SFWNTNNSYT
-520 TRYRSKVNLLYAGA
+520 TRYVSKVGLFDAGS
-534 NPYNSFPAV
+534 NPYNCFPAV
-543 SYVVGGHSGLRA
+543 SYVVGGHSGHRA
-555 AELRNTGSG
+555 VELRNTGSG

-572 VKDFNKVAGELFTGD
+572 VKNYNKVAGELFTGD
-587 VAVSTGGT
+587 VNVTMGGT
-595 DALPSGDHYTID
+595 AAAPSGDHYTID

-636 KLVLMDAAHKVITEK
+636 KLVLMDAAHEVIAEK

-690 VNAGANMPWERKD
+690 VNAGANMPWETKNS
-703 GYQLWEG
+703 YQLWEG
-710 DQLVNKNET
+710 DKLVNKNDT

>member
-1 MNMRR
+1 M
-6 YFCGLTILMCACLC
+6 
-20 VTGCREQADL
+20 
-30 EVTGGRFDITLQD
+30 
-43 GSSAQ
+43 
-48 PTRVR
+48 
-53 PYEVTGEMKKQ
+53 
-64 FVLHIA
+64 
-70 DETDRSW
+70 
-77 FSGTMEQYEKAS
+77 
-89 PALKPGNFALSAYL
+89 
-103 GDNLPLALDAPYYV
+103 
-117 ADNTTASI
+117 
-125 RAGQVT
+125 
-131 AVTLQCKV
+131 
-139 GNSMASFAFADPDAA
+139 
-154 ATLLSQ
+154 
-160 YTIESRVG
+160 
-168 STTVS
+168 
-173 CTVDDGHNPY
+173 
-183 FSAGSTVDFYLKGST
+183 
-198 AAGKAVDYKF
+198 
-208 ASIANAQR
+208 
-216 QKNYKYTLQLG
+216 
-227 GVQEGGAILGITV
+227 QEGGAILGITV

-279 EQVRPQVSYQAVKAT
+279 EQVAPKVSYQAVRAT

-309 SLSGTYLLSELSDDC
+309 SLSGTYLLSELTDDR
-324 RQALANAGLVLP
+324 RQALANVGLVLP

-350 LAQLTCADDGA
+350 VAQLTCADDGA

-393 ITVDERESW
+393 ITVDDRESW

-438 DCRDGM
+438 DCSDGM
-444 GQKLASHPVQKQ
+444 RQKFASHPEQKQ
-456 YQVRATYRRKVVSNV
+456 YQVRAIYRRKVVSNV

-484 SDMEDWYYANAAR
+484 SDMEDWYYSKVAR

-505 NENGT
+505 NEGGT
-510 SFWNTNNDYT
+510 SFWNTNNSYT
-520 TRYRSKVNLLYAGA
+520 TRYVSTAPLFNAGS
-534 NPYNSFPAV
+534 NPYNCFPAV
-543 SYVVGGHSGLRA
+543 SYVVGGHSGHRA

-572 VKDFNKVAGELFTGD
+572 VKKFNKVAGELFTGD
-587 VAVSTGGT
+587 VNVTMGGT
-595 DALPSGDHYTID
+595 AAAPSGDHYTIN

-612 FASRPTSMHF
+612 FTSRPTSMHF
-622 WYKYAPLKSDTWRA
+622 WYKYAPLKSDAWRA
-636 KLVLMDAAHKVITEK
+636 KLVLMDAAHEVIAEK
-651 ELTASNSVSDWQE
+651 ELSSGNSVSDWQE
-664 ANVNLDFTDGTL
+664 ANINLDFTDGTL

-690 VNAGANMPWERKD
+690 VNAGANMPWETKD

-710 DQLVNKNET
+710 DKLVNKNAT

>member
-1 MNMRR
+1 
-6 YFCGLTILMCACLC
+6 MCACLC

-53 PYEVTGEMKKQ
+53 LDEVTGEKKKQ

-89 PALKPGNFALSAYL
+89 PALKPGNYVLSAYF
-103 GDNLPLALDAPYYV
+103 GNNLPLALDAPYYV

-154 ATLLSQ
+154 ATLLPH

-173 CTVDDGHNPY
+173 CTADDGHYPY
-183 FSAGSTVDFYLKGST
+183 FSAGSTVDFYLKRST
-198 AAGKAVDYKF
+198 AEGKTVDYKF

-227 GVQEGGAILGITV
+227 GVQEGEANLDITV

-258 PKAKITAAGFDE
+258 PKAKITASGFDE

-279 EQVRPQVSYQAVKAT
+279 EQVTPQVSYQAVKAT

-309 SLSGTYLLSELSDDC
+309 SLSGTYLLSELTDDR

-350 LAQLTCADDGA
+350 VGQLTCADDGA

-393 ITVDERESW
+393 ITVDDRESW

-414 KGDAQTLKSK
+414 KGDAQTLKSR

-438 DCRDGM
+438 DCSDGM
-444 GQKLASHPVQKQ
+444 RQKFASYPEQKQ
-456 YQVRATYRRKVVSNV
+456 YQVRAIYRRKVVSNV

-484 SDMEDWYYANAAR
+484 SDMEDWYYSKVAR

-505 NENGT
+505 NEGGT
-510 SFWNTNNDYT
+510 SFWNTNNSYT
-520 TRYRSKVNLLYAGA
+520 TRYVSKVGLFDAGS
-534 NPYNSFPAV
+534 NPYNCFPAV
-543 SYVVGGHSGLRA
+543 SYVVGGHSGHRA
-555 AELRNTGSG
+555 VELRNTGSG

-572 VKDFNKVAGELFTGD
+572 VKKYNKVAGELFTGD
-587 VAVSTGGT
+587 VNVTMGGT
-595 DALPSGDHYTID
+595 AAAPSGDHYTID

-622 WYKYAPLKSDTWRA
+622 WYKYAPLKSDAWRA
-636 KLVLMDAAHKVITEK
+636 KLVLMDAAHEVIAEK

-690 VNAGANMPWERKD
+690 VNAGANMPWETKNS
-703 GYQLWEG
+703 YQLWEG
-710 DQLVNKNET
+710 DKLVNKNDT

>member
-1 MNMRR
+1 
-6 YFCGLTILMCACLC
+6 MCACLC

-89 PALKPGNFALSAYL
+89 PALKPGNFVLSAYF
-103 GDNLPLALDAPYYV
+103 GDNPPLALNAPYYV

-154 ATLLSQ
+154 ATLLPQ
-160 YTIESRVG
+160 YIIESRVG

-173 CTVDDGHNPY
+173 CTANDRQHPY

-198 AAGKAVDYKF
+198 ATGNTVDYKF

-227 GVQEGGAILGITV
+227 GVQEGEANLDITV

-258 PKAKITAAGFDE
+258 PKAKITAAGFDA

-279 EQVRPQVSYQAVKAT
+279 EQVTPQVSYQAVKAT

-309 SLSGTYLLSELSDDC
+309 SLSGTYLLSELTDDR
-324 RQALANAGLVLP
+324 RQALANVGLVLP

-350 LAQLTCADDGA
+350 VAQLTCADDGA

-393 ITVDERESW
+393 ITVDDRESW

-414 KGDAQTLKSK
+414 KGDAETLKSK
-424 VVYQYSADNGHTWT
+424 VVYQYSADNGQTWT
-438 DCRDGM
+438 DCSDGM
-444 GQKLASHPVQKQ
+444 KQKFASHPEQKQ
-456 YQVRATYRRKVVSNV
+456 YQVRAIYRQKLVSNV
-471 ESVTLETPTQMPN
+471 ESVTLESPTQMPN
-484 SDMEDWYYANAAR
+484 SDMEDWYYSNVAR

-505 NENGT
+505 NEGGT
-510 SFWNTNNDYT
+510 SFWNTNNSYT
-520 TRYRSKVNLLYAGA
+520 TRYVSKASLFNAGS
-534 NPYNSFPAV
+534 NPYNCFPAV
-543 SYVVGGHSGLRA
+543 SYVVGGHSGHRA
-555 AELRNTGSG
+555 VELRNTGSG
-564 RGNTIAND
+564 RGNTIADD
-572 VKDFNKVAGELFTGD
+572 VKNYNKVAGELFTGD
-587 VAVSTGGT
+587 VNVTMGGT
-595 DALPSGDHYTID
+595 AAAPSGDHYTID

-612 FASRPTSMHF
+612 FTSRPTSMHF

-636 KLVLMDAAHKVITEK
+636 KLVLMDAAHEVIAEK

-690 VNAGANMPWERKD
+690 VNAGANMPWERKN

-710 DQLVNKNET
+710 DKLVNKNDT